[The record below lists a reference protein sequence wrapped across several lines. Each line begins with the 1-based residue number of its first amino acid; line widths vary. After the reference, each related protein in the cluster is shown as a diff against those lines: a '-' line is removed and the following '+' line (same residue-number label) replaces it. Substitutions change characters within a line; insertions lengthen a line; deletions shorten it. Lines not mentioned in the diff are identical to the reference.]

1 MVVIE
6 GKHPEKNEYRKFK
19 LEENINDDYEG
30 LRQVLTRRL
39 SHKEWRY
46 PDLIVIDGGI
56 AHKQT
61 AEKVLA
67 SLGILI
73 PCVSVVKDERHKPK
87 DILGDKV
94 HVDYHKKDILLANSE
109 AHRFAIGYHKT
120 LRNKRL

>member
-1 MVVIE
+1 M
-6 GKHPEKNEYRKFK
+6 RQ
-19 LEENINDDYEG
+19 LL
-30 LRQVLTRRL
+30 LRRF

-46 PDLIVIDGGI
+46 PDLIVFDGGL

-61 AEKVLA
+61 GEKVLA
-67 SLGILI
+67 SLGLLI

-94 HVDYHKKDILLANSE
+94 HVDYHKKEILLANSE

-120 LRNKRL
+120 LRNKLV